1 MTLRILS
8 WNVNG
13 IRAITQKVVYN
24 GLSFWEYIEST
35 RSDIVCMTEMKIDD
49 EKIHDIDAP
58 SEYQY
63 MYHSHADKKGYS
75 GVSVYSKVEPLD
87 MLTPPHELDIEGRL
101 VVLEFKSFI
110 LIALYQPNAG
120 SDLKRLSYR
129 KKWDNRFRKYVSTLE
144 SRKGCII
151 VGDMNV
157 ANEDVDIFKPET
169 HHGSAGFTDSE
180 RDNFKVLLSEC
191 KLVDVWRYIHP
202 RTVAFTYFDYR
213 SRARKYNRGWRI
225 DYTIASRRIVKRIR
239 SCDIYGDVTGSDHV
253 PIITVYSFG
262 KRL

>member
-1 MTLRILS
+1 MTTRILS

-13 IRAITQKVVYN
+13 IRAITQKIVHN
-24 GLSFWEYIEST
+24 DMTFWEYVLST

-49 EKIHDIDAP
+49 EKIHDMYAP
-58 SEYQY
+58 DEYQY

-75 GVSVYSKVEPLD
+75 GVSVYSKVKPIS
-87 MLTPPHELDIEGRL
+87 MLTPPHALDVEGRL
-101 VVLEFKSFI
+101 VVLEYRSFI
-110 LIALYQPNAG
+110 LIALYQPNSG

-129 KKWDNRFRKYVSTLE
+129 KKWDDGFRKYVSTLE

-169 HHGSAGFTDSE
+169 HHNSAGFTDIE
-180 RDNFKVLLSEC
+180 RDNFKELLSEC
-191 KLVDVWRYIHP
+191 RLVDIWRCQHP
-202 RTVAFTYFDYR
+202 RTIAFTYFDYR

-225 DYTIASRRIVKRIR
+225 DYTLASKRIAKRIR
-239 SCDIYGDVTGSDHV
+239 SCEIINDVIGSDHV
-253 PIITVYSFG
+253 PMITIYSPG
-262 KRL
+262 KHQ